1 MILSSSSHMTRIFY
15 RTHNTFLDFASA
27 EGQNACTD
35 PMIMGEPSSSKS
47 TATTSVPPS
56 ARLRRTSS
64 DPVLITD
71 SQQRRRSSSEVG
83 TGWYSLSP
91 FMQLGVPVRRTC
103 SIDGGRKEPNH
114 KIFVGGLSP
123 LTDDMGLYQFMSQ
136 FGCVKNVAVKRNP
149 ANGLSRRYAFVK
161 FYHPPLESVFQHS
174 WTLDGNVIRIS
185 KYQVS
190 PSWKNHYY
198 SDDEQI

>member
-1 MILSSSSHMTRIFY
+1 MTRIFF
-15 RTHNTFLDFASA
+15 RTHNTFLDFASTA
-27 EGQNACTD
+27 ADSCTD
-35 PMIMGEPSSSKS
+35 VIEPSSSKS
-47 TATTSVPPS
+47 TATT
-56 ARLRRTSS
+56 AGTRLRRTSS
-64 DPVLITD
+64 DPVLVSD
-71 SQQRRRSSSEVG
+71 SEQRRRSVSEVC
-83 TGWYSLSP
+83 TGWYSVSP
-91 FMQLGVPVRRTC
+91 MIPQGVRRTC
-103 SIDGGRKEPNH
+103 SIDVVGGRKEANH

-123 LTDDMGLYQFMSQ
+123 MTEDIGLYQFMSQ
-136 FGCVKNVAVKRNP
+136 FGCVKNVAVKKNP

-198 SDDEQI
+198 SDEEQI

>member
-1 MILSSSSHMTRIFY
+1 MI
-15 RTHNTFLDFASA
+15 
-27 EGQNACTD
+27 
-35 PMIMGEPSSSKS
+35 EPSSSKS
-47 TATTSVPPS
+47 TATTADSL

-64 DPVLITD
+64 DPVLITE
-71 SQQRRRSSSEVG
+71 SEQRRRSVSEVG
-83 TGWYSLSP
+83 TGWYSVTP
-91 FMQLGVPVRRTC
+91 MIQEGTVGTRRTC
-103 SIDGGRKEPNH
+103 SIDVGGRKEPNH

-123 LTDDMGLYQFMSQ
+123 MTEDIGLYQFMSQ
-136 FGCVKNVAVKRNP
+136 FGCVKNVAVKKNP

-198 SDDEQI
+198 SDEEQI

>member
-1 MILSSSSHMTRIFY
+1 
-15 RTHNTFLDFASA
+15 
-27 EGQNACTD
+27 
-35 PMIMGEPSSSKS
+35 
-47 TATTSVPPS
+47 
-56 ARLRRTSS
+56 
-64 DPVLITD
+64 
-71 SQQRRRSSSEVG
+71 
-83 TGWYSLSP
+83 
-91 FMQLGVPVRRTC
+91 MQLGVPVRRTC
-103 SIDGGRKEPNH
+103 SIDGGGRRKEPNH

-149 ANGLSRRYAFVK
+149 ANGMSRRYAFVK

>member
-1 MILSSSSHMTRIFY
+1 MMARIFY
-15 RTHNTFLDFASA
+15 RTHNTFLDFASSA
-27 EGQNACTD
+27 EDVEICE
-35 PMIMGEPSSSKS
+35 EPSSSKS
-47 TATTSVPPS
+47 TATSQVLMTTATTTSC
-56 ARLRRTSS
+56 ATRLRRTSS
-64 DPVLITD
+64 DPVLTSD
-71 SQQRRRSSSEVG
+71 SEQRRRSVSEVTS
-83 TGWYSLSP
+83 TGWYSVSP
-91 FMQLGVPVRRTC
+91 LLQGRRTF
-103 SIDGGRKEPNH
+103 SIDVGHQRRDQPNH

-123 LTDDMGLYQFMSQ
+123 TTDDMGLYQFMSQ

-161 FYHPPLESVFQHS
+161 FYHPPIESVFQHN

-198 SDDEQI
+198 SDEERI